1 MAEGS
6 SGHHPGG
13 NRRPH
18 RTGHHQL
25 HNLSFQPMI
34 EESFPL
40 FTADEE
46 VASERELLKSV
57 EDGPY
62 MQEVKYIIIHC
73 SATRENR
80 DFTVEDLLRCHR
92 QRKFRTIGYH
102 FYIRRS
108 GIITQHRKLKE
119 VGAHCR
125 PWNRCSIGICYE
137 GGLDAEGHPAD
148 TRTQEQCEQ
157 LLLLLMKLRKLFPDA
172 KIRGHRNMPGSIPKA
187 CPCFD
192 VESEFI
198 FIERLRRTSGVLS

>member
-1 MAEGS
+1 
-6 SGHHPGG
+6 
-13 NRRPH
+13 
-18 RTGHHQL
+18 
-25 HNLSFQPMI
+25 MI

-102 FYIRRS
+102 FYIR
-108 GIITQHRKLKE
+108 
-119 VGAHCR
+119 

-192 VESEFI
+192 VESEYGFL
-198 FIERLRRTSGVLS
+198 EK

>member
-62 MQEVKYIIIHC
+62 MQEVKYICNLQIFLC
-73 SATRENR
+73 LFLE
-80 DFTVEDLLRCHR
+80 
-92 QRKFRTIGYH
+92 
-102 FYIRRS
+102 
-108 GIITQHRKLKE
+108 KL
-119 VGAHCR
+119 
-125 PWNRCSIGICYE
+125 
-137 GGLDAEGHPAD
+137 
-148 TRTQEQCEQ
+148 
-157 LLLLLMKLRKLFPDA
+157 
-172 KIRGHRNMPGSIPKA
+172 NMPQNTPVTKA
-187 CPCFD
+187 
-192 VESEFI
+192 S
-198 FIERLRRTSGVLS
+198 

>member
-1 MAEGS
+1 
-6 SGHHPGG
+6 
-13 NRRPH
+13 
-18 RTGHHQL
+18 
-25 HNLSFQPMI
+25 MI

-137 GGLDAEGHPAD
+137 GGLDADGRPAD
-148 TRTQEQCEQ
+148 TRTPEQTEQ
-157 LLLLLMKLRKLFPDA
+157 FILLLMRMVKNLSRCPDKGTQGYAGKYPEGLSVFRCGGGIRVLGEIIKKVAITMQFLLWGEAAWRMPLRM
-172 KIRGHRNMPGSIPKA
+172 I
-187 CPCFD
+187 CF
-192 VESEFI
+192 S
-198 FIERLRRTSGVLS
+198 L

>member
-1 MAEGS
+1 
-6 SGHHPGG
+6 
-13 NRRPH
+13 
-18 RTGHHQL
+18 
-25 HNLSFQPMI
+25 MI

-92 QRKFRTIGYH
+92 QRQVPHHRVS

-157 LLLLLMKLRKLFPDA
+157 LLLLLMSSGNSFRTRRSADTGTCEEAFRRRARVLIRKANTDFW
-172 KIRGHRNMPGSIPKA
+172 KSK
-187 CPCFD
+187 FY
-192 VESEFI
+192 FY
-198 FIERLRRTSGVLS
+198 

>member
-1 MAEGS
+1 
-6 SGHHPGG
+6 
-13 NRRPH
+13 
-18 RTGHHQL
+18 
-25 HNLSFQPMI
+25 MI

-137 GGLDAEGHPAD
+137 GGLDAEGHPARHAHAG
-148 TRTQEQCEQ
+148 T
-157 LLLLLMKLRKLFPDA
+157 M
-172 KIRGHRNMPGSIPKA
+172 
-187 CPCFD
+187 
-192 VESEFI
+192 
-198 FIERLRRTSGVLS
+198 

>member
-1 MAEGS
+1 
-6 SGHHPGG
+6 
-13 NRRPH
+13 
-18 RTGHHQL
+18 
-25 HNLSFQPMI
+25 MI

-102 FYIRRS
+102 FYITRDVEIHPGRPLE
-108 GIITQHRKLKE
+108 K

-125 PWNRCSIGICYE
+125 NHNAHSIGICYE
-137 GGLDAEGHPAD
+137 GGLNAEGQAKD
-148 TRTQEQCEQ
+148 TRTLEQRGA
-157 LLLLLMKLRKLFPDA
+157 LLALLRELKKKFPEA
-172 KIRGHRNMPGSIPKA
+172 LIIGHH
-187 CPCFD
+187 D
-192 VESEFI
+192 
-198 FIERLRRTSGVLS
+198 

>member
-108 GIITQHRKLKE
+108 GIITQH
-119 VGAHCR
+119 V
-125 PWNRCSIGICYE
+125 
-137 GGLDAEGHPAD
+137 
-148 TRTQEQCEQ
+148 TRNFAASLFRNIKYFT
-157 LLLLLMKLRKLFPDA
+157 LRKLYLCRKWMQKRLQKTIKTGITLP
-172 KIRGHRNMPGSIPKA
+172 N
-187 CPCFD
+187 FD
-192 VESEFI
+192 F
-198 FIERLRRTSGVLS
+198 LA